1 MNSKQ
6 AQLPLEQ
13 ARLPLK
19 QEDTMTDQGPRTSL
33 KDTPKALDKACKAF
47 KAVVSVKPEETLKD
61 TLALHNKAIAAL
73 QAIGLEDVLCI
84 LEKEC
89 AELVRRREDAFKDRR
104 EVLLRSAEEARWT
117 VKRLKNYDF
126 VGCFRVNYKKE
137 RVTILLG
144 SELLSTVDE
153 VDGKRLF
160 AHLQSERK
168 NLDEF
173 PFERLN
179 FFQSMKEAL
188 TLARAQ
194 GQDQDGKV
202 PIRKLYPLMVI
213 VRQSQNEHFLKS
225 PGSKSF
231 TDYPMAQFLYDL
243 ARFGQEGW
251 KVDGR
256 WRLSTQTPNMAS
268 VAKRVTVKLPT
279 LHGDGSRGGEQLGMI
294 WIQKI

>member
-1 MNSKQ
+1 
-6 AQLPLEQ
+6 
-13 ARLPLK
+13 
-19 QEDTMTDQGPRTSL
+19 MTDQGSCTSL
-33 KDTPKALDKACKAF
+33 KDAPKALDKACKAL
-47 KAVVSVKPEETLKD
+47 KAVVAVKPETTLKD
-61 TLALHNKAIAAL
+61 ALALQNKAIAAI
-73 QAIGLEDVLCI
+73 QAIGLEDVLRI
-84 LEKEC
+84 LKQERD
-89 AELVRRREDAFKDRR
+89 ELALSRDDAFKCRR
-104 EVLLRSAEEARWT
+104 EKLLRSAEKAGWT
-117 VKRLKNYDF
+117 IKRLKNYDY

-137 RVTILLG
+137 RVTVLLG
-144 SELLSTVDE
+144 SEPLSTVDE
-153 VDGKRLF
+153 VDGERLF
-160 AHLQSERK
+160 AHLQSKRK

-202 PIRKLYPLMVI
+202 PIRKLYPRMVI

-251 KVDGR
+251 KVDGG
-256 WRLSTQTPNMAS
+256 WRLSSQTPNMAS
-268 VAKRVTVKLPT
+268 VAKSTTVKLPT